1 MKKNSC
7 VGLGHGTNSQQAYST
22 ELRTTKILPLKSRE
36 ECEDALNK
44 NHFVPNHKITWTAHP
59 SHLCAGGEEY
69 SDTCEGD
76 GGGPL
81 VCAAIAERREP
92 EDEILV
98 AGEGGAAK
106 VDNPDPIFGDF
117 AREYDTVTGD
127 IEEGD
132 EVFGDLDD
140 VEYESSFLDSY
151 EDEPCDDAEG
161 EDTLDLRTSSL
172 CKKGAGDSPEESGAV
187 ERRLCC
193 LF

>member
-1 MKKNSC
+1 M
-7 VGLGHGTNSQQAYST
+7 T
-22 ELRTTKILPLKSRE
+22 
-36 ECEDALNK
+36 
-44 NHFVPNHKITWTAHP
+44 
-59 SHLCAGGEEY
+59 EEY

-81 VCAAIAERREP
+81 VCAARAESREP

-140 VEYESSFLDSY
+140 VEYESSVFDSY

-161 EDTLDLRTSSL
+161 EDALDLRTSSL